1 MIRRAWVLV
10 ALSLFALGAASLAG
24 FARLGDIPEN
34 LGGEVEVFNGA
45 ATALVVFYD
54 YATIWQLFNEPLAT
68 TSNAVTLLFVEVAP
82 ELAAHFRTLSR
93 VLFVYVSPHGGGDG
107 AAALA
112 PAGVWFVQDDVLFS
126 ITEAD
131 THACP
136 LGPFFG
142 PLTTHAAGYVR
153 IPDGVDTG
161 RPFSFTIDGVNFL
174 TLGPFCG
181 TAYVAP

>member
-1 MIRRAWVLV
+1 MTRRAWVLV
-10 ALSLFALGAASLAG
+10 ALSLFALGAAPFAG
-24 FARLGDIPEN
+24 YARLGDIPAN
-34 LGGEVEVFNGA
+34 LGGEVEVFSGT
-45 ATALVVFYD
+45 ATALIVVYD

-107 AAALA
+107 TAELA
-112 PAGVWFVQDDVLFS
+112 PAGVLFAQDDVFFS
-126 ITEAD
+126 ITEGD

-153 IPDGVDTG
+153 IPDGIDTG
-161 RPFSFTIDGVNFL
+161 RPFLFTIDGTNFL
-174 TLGPFCG
+174 TLGPLCG